1 MKIRKA
7 TPDDLDALVQLRLD
21 FLCEEHGEFPPE
33 SRDAFRRQWADF
45 FTGHLG
51 CDCLAY
57 VADTDEELVSVALLL
72 LVEKPA
78 NFRYPT
84 GRTGQLLNVYTRPAY
99 RRRGLATLIL
109 QALLVEAAQRQ
120 VSLLELA
127 ATPAGKALYEKL
139 GFRETD
145 SAYTAMQLPRSEG

>member
-1 MKIRKA
+1 MA
-7 TPDDLDALVQLRLD
+7 
-21 FLCEEHGEFPPE
+21 
-33 SRDAFRRQWADF
+33 
-45 FTGHLG
+45 
-51 CDCLAY
+51 
-57 VADTDEELVSVALLL
+57 VALLL